1 MKTTF
6 ITTVLQEPGMNATGL
21 PVPPEAVAALG
32 QGKKPPVKVSLN
44 GYPYQHTVAV
54 MDGAFMISLSA
65 ENPKAA
71 GVEAGETVEVTLE
84 LETPDESVRPG
95 MTAAVSIVVEQLDD
109 VLLVPNRAVRLREG
123 KRVVYLFQNGVPT
136 PVEIQIGATSDLVSQ
151 LLPGEVKEGDA
162 VILNPPSELLT
173 GGPPFMR

>member
-1 MKTTF
+1 VVNFT
-6 ITTVLQEPGMNATGL
+6 
-21 PVPPEAVAALG
+21 
-32 QGKKPPVKVSLN
+32 
-44 GYPYQHTVAV
+44 
-54 MDGAFMISLSA
+54 
-65 ENPKAA
+65 
-71 GVEAGETVEVTLE
+71 VTLE